1 MSAKKLSIIIPAF
14 SGQEQ
19 IRKCLQSLSISSY
32 QDLDIVIVDHGNS
45 DDITTNINLDYPN
58 VTYLRTSPDLWW
70 SGATNIGIKHAIK
83 EGSTLIM
90 LLNHD
95 CYVHIDTIEKLL
107 LATFDKPDLIVAP
120 VQHNPRTQK
129 NTFGIWTCFLLGF
142 TTVTPPAFIYKFM
155 HKSGLIPT
163 RLILG
168 GRGVVIHT
176 STFQKVGLLDEENFP
191 HYCADH
197 DFFLRCKK
205 SGIKLFIH
213 PDAVVDIDDTKT
225 SSAEGNLSIGEFV
238 SSLSNRNSHRNLKDV
253 HTLMSRYY
261 PIPGLAT
268 IGVALNLL
276 RFLLVNSTKRLLA
289 LIY

>member
-1 MSAKKLSIIIPAF
+1 VIAKKLTIIIPAF
-14 SGQEQ
+14 SGREQ

-32 QDLDIVIVDHGNS
+32 QDLDVVIVDHGIS
-45 DDITTNINLDYPN
+45 DEISIMVNREFPN
-58 VTYLRTSPDLWW
+58 VTCLRASPDLWW

-83 EGSTLIM
+83 EGSTLVM

-95 CYVHIDTIEKLL
+95 CYTHIDTIEKLL
-107 LATFDKPDLIVAP
+107 LATFEKPDLIVAP
-120 VQHNPRTQK
+120 VQHNPRTHK
-129 NTFGIWTCFLLGF
+129 NTLGIWTCFLLGF
-142 TTVTPPAFIYKFM
+142 TTVTPPAFIYKIM

-163 RLILG
+163 GLVLG

-176 STFQKVGLLDEENFP
+176 STFKKVGLLDEEHFP

-197 DFFLRCKK
+197 DFFMRCKK

-213 PDAVVDIDDTKT
+213 ADAIVDIDDTKT
-225 SSAEGNLSIGEFV
+225 SSAEGSLSFGEFV
-238 SSLSNRNSHRNLKDV
+238 SSLKNRNSHRNLKDV

-261 PIPGLAT
+261 PIPGLAA

-289 LIY
+289 LKY